1 LIVRVLRRFLADVL
15 PPVVS
20 RHAGKAWRR
29 THGLGWHNFYGQWP
43 TLADV
48 PVTEE
53 KSGNDPWAQTIVAG
67 WRENIKASGAQGQDD
82 LRNLILPL
90 LASGFAGPLT
100 VLDFGGGSGIGLANI
115 LKFARMDLS
124 RLSYVLVETP
134 AMCRIIRSEIETH
147 SGKVVEQIPDTL
159 EKPLIVNAGSALQYV
174 SDYKSALARLA
185 RLGPDIF
192 IVSETPMS
200 DHPTYACQ
208 ILNTPHRKMATWV
221 FNRAELVDELK
232 KLGFSLSFAV
242 ARTPQLT
249 HKKGP
254 GPFAISNMV
263 FRPTPRPSSTAA
275 N

>member
-1 LIVRVLRRFLADVL
+1 MLAGVL

-20 RHAGKAWRR
+20 RQAGKAWRR
-29 THGLGWHNFYGQWP
+29 AHGLGWHNFYGRWP

-48 PVTEE
+48 PISDET
-53 KSGNDPWAQTIVAG
+53 SGSDPWAQTIVAG
-67 WRENIKASGAQGQDD
+67 WRENIKTSAAPGHDD

-90 LASGFAGPLT
+90 LASGFGGRLT
-100 VLDFGGGSGIGLANI
+100 VLDFGGGPGIGLGNI
-115 LKFARMDLS
+115 LKFARLDSS

-134 AMCRIIRSEIETH
+134 AMCRIIRGEIETY

-174 SDYKSALARLA
+174 LDYKSALARLA
-185 RLGPDIF
+185 RLDPDIF

-221 FNRAELVDELK
+221 FNRAEFVDEMK

-242 ARTPQLT
+242 ARTHQLT
-249 HKKGP
+249 HKNGP
-254 GPFAISNMV
+254 GPFALLNIV
-263 FRPTPRPSSTAA
+263 FRPTSRPPGAA
-275 N
+275 PN